1 MAEAAERRA
10 GAEENRGV
18 KDASSVKRMEQKRD
32 ELEKRQNEQV
42 GQDETVL
49 KVCFYMSQLYFVI
62 IWYIYCFRMKVN
74 KRKTR
79 FVRDYGPSLNFLLI
93 LPLGYRALK
102 LRIEYQSIVINSSK
116 TFHYS
121 YFVAFLLVSRDSYF
135 IVSRDSY

>member
-42 GQDETVL
+42 GQDDTAL

-74 KRKTR
+74 KRKTC
-79 FVRDYGPSLNFLLI
+79 FVRGLRTLSQFSFNIAARLQSAEIKDRISKHSYQQLQDVPLLLI
-93 LPLGYRALK
+93 C
-102 LRIEYQSIVINSSK
+102 RIFTSF
-116 TFHYS
+116 T
-121 YFVAFLLVSRDSYF
+121 
-135 IVSRDSY
+135 